1 MQQRPISITVFGIL
15 NIGFGMLKYVGLL
28 FMGFLM
34 HLNLAGNSAFA
45 AMRADPASRGWN
57 HFNIAIGVVFGIIL
71 IASGV
76 GLLLMQNWARIL
88 TVIYSVLA
96 MIAVLVGAPFSHRL
110 MMRHLTTTQFPGV
123 PLDLI
128 AAMAQIFFVMG
139 IVLAL
144 AYPVLLL
151 VFMTRPK
158 MIEAFHSFGMQEH
171 H

>member
-34 HLNLAGNSAFA
+34 HLNLSGNSALA
-45 AMRADPASRGWN
+45 AMRTDPSSRVWN
-57 HFNIAIGVVFGIIL
+57 HFNIAIAVVFGIVL
-71 IASGV
+71 IASGI

-88 TVIYSVLA
+88 SVLYSVLA
-96 MIAVLVGAPFSHRL
+96 MIAVLAGAPFNHRL
-110 MMRHLTTTQFPGV
+110 MMRNLTTTQFPGV
-123 PLDLI
+123 PLDLV
-128 AAMAQIFFVMG
+128 AAMAQIFFAIG

-158 MIEAFHSFGMQEH
+158 MVEAFRSFGVQEPH
-171 H
+171 